1 MRYPLQDSPRAPK
14 NVLRPPQEGPQDVP
28 RSSKTSSSKPQNA
41 VRRHTRPPK
50 HSKALQGTPKWV
62 QVDAESWQ
70 IAPTRLPKHVQDTQ
84 RHFQHNL
91 KPIKTFAYVMLV
103 RSSTQRFLT
112 DMHALLQS
120 SSTSNTSGDITSLTD
135 PIQNPLLP
143 YTLSIH
149 TFLKHI

>member
-28 RSSKTSSSKPQNA
+28 RSSKTSSSKPQDA
-41 VRRHTRPPK
+41 VRRHTRPSSDPK
-50 HSKALQGTPKWV
+50 MGSSGCKKFANRPQ
-62 QVDAESWQ
+62 
-70 IAPTRLPKHVQDTQ
+70 RLPKHVRDTP

-91 KPIKTFAYVMLV
+91 KLIKTLAYVMLV

-149 TFLKHI
+149 TFLKQI